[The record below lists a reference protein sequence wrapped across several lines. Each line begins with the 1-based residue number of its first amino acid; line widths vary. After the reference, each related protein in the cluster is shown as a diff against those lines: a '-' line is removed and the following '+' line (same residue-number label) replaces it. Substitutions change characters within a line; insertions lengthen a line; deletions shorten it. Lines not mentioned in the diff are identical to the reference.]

1 MARPDRLRL
10 LLSDD
15 DAHQVR
21 QWLGPLLARKRAAA
35 AARARRRR
43 QRLLATLWLIALGV
57 ALMTRYF

>member
-15 DAHQVR
+15 DADQVR

-35 AARARRRR
+35 AARARRR